1 MKLSNK
7 EKVILAVFLAIVI
20 IVAGV
25 FLIILP
31 EYNNIEP
38 NKNTLA
44 DAQTQRD
51 QINQTLI
58 REATIDQEIQTALD
72 KANRFSGNF
81 YDDLTT
87 YQADMILRD
96 ILEATNLQAVNM
108 AIADFSI
115 TDLTLEEY
123 VDAVVTYPLKDYS
136 GFVAP
141 EAIDL
146 SSYGITYDEDGN
158 ISVPEDFTLEDTKD
172 LLKDYMKLLLQTQTQ
187 TIGSIT
193 VSFDVKGTR
202 KDFIDFLDYVAE
214 LDKATHIDSCVI
226 GYSKVQSE
234 ERDEDGNVVGGGLN
248 GTRMTEFGSENI
260 VRFTDTSNLQ
270 SNVTITFYSV
280 IPPQFGSETEAAE
293 TAAPAA

>member
-7 EKVILAVFLAIVI
+7 EKIILAVFLAVVI

-31 EYNNIEP
+31 EYNKIEP
-38 NKNTLA
+38 NRNTLA
-44 DAQTQRD
+44 NVQSQRD
-51 QINQTLI
+51 QVNQTLL

-72 KANRFSGNF
+72 KANEFSEKF

-87 YQADMILRD
+87 YEADMILRE
-96 ILEATNLQAVNM
+96 ILTETNLETSGL
-108 AIADFSI
+108 SI
-115 TDLTLEEY
+115 SGFTTSDLTLSEY

-141 EAIDL
+141 AAIDL
-146 SSYGITYDEDGN
+146 SAYGITYDEEGN
-158 ISVPEDFTLEDTKD
+158 ITVPEGFTLEDTKD
-172 LLKDYMKLLLQTQTQ
+172 LLKEYMRLLLQTQTQ
-187 TIGSIT
+187 TIGSMT

-202 KDFIDFLDYVAE
+202 KEFIDFLDYVAA
-214 LDKATHIDSCVI
+214 LDKATHIDSCTI
-226 GYSKVQSE
+226 GYTTSAAAE
-234 ERDEDGNVVGGGLN
+234 GGEGDAAGDLN
-248 GTRMTEFGSENI
+248 GTRMTEFGAANI
-260 VRFTDTSNLQ
+260 VRYDDDSDIQ

-293 TAAPAA
+293 TTPAA